1 MADVAYVLWD
11 RAFHFAID
19 NQRGTNYSIDRQE
32 EQAIKTLTCAE
43 MLLSEQG
50 GIDIDVQSG
59 RETVTRF
66 EEIAEGKIIQ
76 RGQGRYQERTPGG
89 SIE

>member
-1 MADVAYVLWD
+1 MADVAYILRD

-19 NQRGTNYSIDRQE
+19 NQRGTNYSIDRQK

-89 SIE
+89 NIE